1 MKIKT
6 TLLCLATGFSTGIVS
21 ASGLCQ
27 LRVRTVSL
35 GGEIFFVPMV
45 VLLIW
50 LGWMLKSEQKH
61 LGKVKRIDKSKKQ
74 G

>member
-6 TLLCLATGFSTGIVS
+6 TLLCLATGFSTGIVT
-21 ASGLCQ
+21 ASGLFQ

-61 LGKVKRIDKSKKQ
+61 LGKVKRINKSKKQ